1 MAYPSDRAM
10 LESARSVIR
19 FGCVSIVNQ
28 EKNMKSTFACQTV
41 ALTVAGL
48 GLAAVAGTAF
58 AQQAS
63 PAQALLDNAWVFNF
77 GAFVVG
83 SDLTAALNGQSSNNP
98 AIDFDDTFG
107 RADDATRIRA
117 EALWRI
123 TPAHHLRLMYFDN
136 KNDRSKIIDRDIKWG
151 DYTFKANGKVDL
163 GYKHEVI
170 AFGYEWAFMRAP
182 SYEIAA
188 TLGVHYSETTL
199 KLSGNAT
206 RTNPDGTVT
215 NVSAATQSSTLPA
228 PLPMVGLRGGWV
240 VAPQWYIDV
249 EAQFFQVR
257 VNGYDGR
264 WSDIRVGAT
273 WMFSK
278 GFGLGLGYNRFSSDL
293 DVTRNDFN
301 GKLNTGYSGLQ
312 AYLTGTF

>member
-1 MAYPSDRAM
+1 
-10 LESARSVIR
+10 
-19 FGCVSIVNQ
+19 
-28 EKNMKSTFACQTV
+28 MKSTLACKTV
-41 ALTVAGL
+41 ISSAL
-48 GLAAVAGTAF
+48 GLCLAAGAGTAF

-63 PAQALLDNAWVFNF
+63 PAQALLDNAWVFNL
-77 GAFVVG
+77 GAFVVA
-83 SDLTAALNGQSSNNP
+83 SDLKAGLNGQSSSNP
-98 AIDFDDTFG
+98 EINFDNTFG
-107 RADDATRIRA
+107 KANDSTRIRA
-117 EALWRI
+117 DALWRI

-136 KNDRSKIIDRDIKWG
+136 KNDRSKVIDRDIKWG

-163 GYKHEVI
+163 GYKHEVL
-170 AFGYEWAFMRAP
+170 AFAYEWAFMRAP

-206 RTNPDGTVT
+206 VVNPDGTVR
-215 NVSAATQSSTLPA
+215 NVTAATQSSSLPA
-228 PLPMVGLRGGWV
+228 PLPVVGLRGGWV

-249 EAQFFQVR
+249 EAQFFQVN
-257 VNGYDGR
+257 VDGYDGR
-264 WSDIRVGAT
+264 WSDFRVGAT

-278 GFGLGLGYNRFSSDL
+278 GFGLGLGYNRFSSNL

-301 GKLNTGYSGLQ
+301 GRLNTSYSGLQ